1 MKVSKHTA
9 FDPKEAGKFYNIL
22 KSKTTPTNELI
33 GNIIFEKSI
42 QVRKG
47 KACFC
52 IAIQKYLKYILKKK
66 NLQTT
71 VILVHLVTRTSL

>member
-9 FDPKEAGKFYNIL
+9 FDPKEAGKFYNVS

-47 KACFC
+47 KVCFC
-52 IAIQKYLKYILKKK
+52 ICDTKISQINFKEKE
-66 NLQTT
+66 
-71 VILVHLVTRTSL
+71 S

>member
-1 MKVSKHTA
+1 MCNFHIMKVSKHAA
-9 FDPKEAGKFYNIL
+9 FDPKEAGKFNNVL

-47 KACFC
+47 KVCFC
-52 IAIQKYLKYILKKK
+52 ICNTKISQINFKEKE
-66 NLQTT
+66 
-71 VILVHLVTRTSL
+71 S